1 MDVFECHGP
10 RAVSCLASSQE
21 GARRIL
27 LVGSYDN
34 TISVRDAK
42 NGLLLRT
49 LEGHTKTVL
58 CMKVDYIWA
67 STKQLHYCWS
77 KFHDI
82 QDNNDR
88 MACYKTWC
96 FVLLKNIIH
105 RLSMFVCK
113 FVSFVSVSSL
123 LLLFPR
129 WSMIWYSVDPVIS
142 VSTHTTSMWVA
153 VTVLRL

>member
-58 CMKVDYIWA
+58 CLKVG
-67 STKQLHYCWS
+67 Q
-77 KFHDI
+77 
-82 QDNNDR
+82 
-88 MACYKTWC
+88 
-96 FVLLKNIIH
+96 
-105 RLSMFVCK
+105 
-113 FVSFVSVSSL
+113 
-123 LLLFPR
+123 
-129 WSMIWYSVDPVIS
+129 IS
-142 VSTHTTSMWVA
+142 N
-153 VTVLRL
+153 LRLESRFPTVRGKYK